1 MGDSDPM
8 RTLVREIILAAG
20 MIALL
25 VLAMWA
31 HTGSMPP
38 LVVVESN
45 SMQHDSTG
53 EVGTIDAGDLVLVH
67 SPDNNIII
75 TFAEATDPDSQHF
88 GYESLGMEGDVI
100 IYERNGESDSTPI
113 IHRALFKVDIG
124 QSTPSDEE
132 GVCSEDA
139 VLWQDECIT
148 SWTVPGSN
156 QVDVESINLIFD
168 GNETGKYACGGVAAQ
183 HGSGWFSV
191 EDFTPSNP
199 GYITLGDNNDCNDDQ
214 GVFEFARGLNSLHSG
229 VIKPVERD
237 WVIGISGAEIPWLGT
252 VKLMVSG
259 GDSPGVSQVPGSS
272 FIFLILFIG
281 AVLAT
286 PMLMEPL
293 INKVLRNSPEVIEA
307 ERESAIAQKT
317 ADIEFT
323 IDFQEEQ

>member
-45 SMQHDSTG
+45 SMQHDSSG

-67 SPDNNIII
+67 SPDSNIII
-75 TFAEATDPDSQHF
+75 TFAEATDSESQYF

-113 IHRALFKVDIG
+113 IHRALFKVEIG
-124 QSTPSDEE
+124 QSTPTNEE
-132 GVCSEDA
+132 GECSEDV

-148 SWTVPGSN
+148 AWTVPGSN

-191 EDFTPSNP
+191 ENFTPSNP

-214 GVFEFARGLNSLHSG
+214 GVFEFARGLSSLHSG
-229 VIKPVERD
+229 MIKPVQED

-259 GDSPGVSQVPGSS
+259 GESPGVSQVPGSS

-286 PMLMEPL
+286 PMLIEPL

-307 ERESAIAQKT
+307 ERENAIAQKT
-317 ADIEFT
+317 ADIEF
-323 IDFQEEQ
+323 DFQSYEEE